1 MMEEEKNIVEET
13 SNSEV
18 AVNEEVKEEVKAS
31 EVVTEENNGKK
42 KREKKPKSKAR
53 IIIEWVLTIVFAG
66 LFIFAGIGQIN
77 AMINKKQNF
86 NQNLPYGYGSFVV
99 QTNSMEPTYK
109 VKTAI
114 ITHKVSGTKVLEMF
128 NKPNV
133 SHVVAQEGNIIV
145 YEALWTND
153 DLTAKEHGY
162 VDLSFMDVYQS
173 RFAPHNSKYYDQTN
187 VDRPTTKVMTHR
199 LREVHVDLTK
209 EEGKGRYVFVVAGIN
224 EQGNQSV
231 VGQYQAFNENYI
243 LGVVILNSA
252 FLGGFFGFLS
262 SPWGLLV
269 FLLVPAGYLVVTSVL
284 DIFKTMKDDEEP
296 ETAGAGDGKPSE
308 KKGVDSLDSLSKED
322 KERLKRE
329 MLDEIMNKKGK

>member
-1 MMEEEKNIVEET
+1 MMEEEKNIVEES

-42 KREKKPKSKAR
+42 KKREKRPKSKAR

-99 QTNSMEPTYK
+99 QTDSMEPTYK

-114 ITHKVSGTKVLEMF
+114 ITHKVSGSKVLEMF

-145 YEALWTND
+145 YESLWTND
-153 DLTAKEHGY
+153 DLTTKEHGY
-162 VDLSFMDVYQS
+162 VDLTFMDVS
-173 RFAPHNSKYYDQTN
+173 HDRFAPHNAKYYDQT
-187 VDRPTTKVMTHR
+187 VPTNRVMTHR
-199 LREVHVDLTK
+199 LREIHVDLTK
-209 EEGKGRYVFVVAGIN
+209 EEGRGRYAFIVAGIN
-224 EQGNQSV
+224 TESVHQAQS
-231 VGQYQAFNENYI
+231 GQYQAFNENYI
-243 LGVVILNSA
+243 LGTVVLNSA